1 MSRIGVIVKGWPRLS
16 ETFVAQELVGLE
28 EKGLEL
34 DLWSLRH
41 PTDKKI
47 HALAKRLTAQVRYLP
62 EYLWREPGRVLR
74 GWWKART
81 LPGYRLAFAQ
91 FIRDWRRDAT
101 PNRGRRFF
109 QACVLAAEADPAI
122 AHFYAHFIH
131 TPGSV
136 ARYAAMIRGASW
148 SAFAHAK
155 DIWTTPDWEK
165 REKLQSMRWCA
176 TCTKAGAEH
185 LDALAPGK
193 ARYIPHGLDATRWP
207 EAPARE
213 GRKTVTIVSV
223 GRMVPKKGYDDLIAA
238 LTLLPG
244 DLDWRFVHVGGGPL
258 KDAMRAQAAPLGS
271 RVEFR
276 GAGDQDSV
284 LAALREGDI
293 FALASKV
300 TADGDRDGLPNV
312 LMEAASQ
319 NLALVATEAGS
330 IADFVDAG
338 TGILVAPGDRAG
350 LAAALARLIADPAL
364 RIRLGEAAGLKVRR
378 DFPFAA
384 NRDKLHDLLC
394 QCGSPST
401 RL

>member
-1 MSRIGVIVKGWPRLS
+1 MSRIGAIVKGWPRLS

-41 PTDKKI
+41 PTDKKV
-47 HALAKRLTAQVRYLP
+47 HALAKRLKAQVRYLP
-62 EYLWREPGRVLR
+62 EYLWREPARVLR
-74 GWWKART
+74 GWWKARA
-81 LPGYRLAFAQ
+81 LPGYRAAFAQ

-122 AHFYAHFIH
+122 THFYAHFIH

-165 REKLQSMRWCA
+165 REKLASMRWCA
-176 TCTKAGAEH
+176 TCTKAGAAH

-193 ARYIPHGLDATRWP
+193 ARYIPHGLDAARWP
-207 EAPARE
+207 EPPSRD

-238 LTLLPG
+238 LTMLPG

-258 KDAMRAQAAPLGS
+258 KDAMLAQAAPLGA

-300 TADGDRDGLPNV
+300 TSDGDRDGLPNV

-319 NLALVATEAGS
+319 NLALVATSAGS
-330 IADFVDAG
+330 IADFVDTE
-338 TGILVAPGDRAG
+338 TGILVEPGDRKA
-350 LAAALARLIADPAL
+350 LAAALTRLIADPVL
-364 RIRLGEAAGLKVRR
+364 RVRLGEAAGLKVRR

-401 RL
+401 RP